1 MTQGVK
7 RTNGGG
13 GGVYVKT
20 ALIAALVL
28 LAGGVG
34 GVGSAVGDTP
44 KERPGGGGGTLPS
57 SNPSAAG
64 LVDLRPKWEKGAIT
78 RYTLEMS
85 NTNTIVDPT
94 PPNAP
99 TPSPDPKTKKAT
111 KATIESK
118 MKQTIGLKLRVV
130 EVGGKGG
137 KNGDGEGVGGATV
150 ELVYESV
157 KIALE
162 SGDMK
167 MEYDSAAGGAAGAA
181 KSKPAKKSDG
191 LDDQDLLKPIFDKI
205 VGTTMT
211 LVFDENGEITE
222 VRGGEQLNML
232 GSMSG
237 VANPGGG
244 GAFDPKS
251 MGSLFGPIGGSKGGM
266 GQRKVGE
273 TWTNTDALNVGP
285 LGEFVMK
292 TRHTLRSHSG
302 GKAEVQIDGKA
313 EAKSEGDAAMSPD
326 RTKLKNS
333 LYKGKYVWDTKKGQL
348 QSMELEQ
355 SVEIGGAVEA
365 KSGSVVKIRKN
376 GQ

>member
-1 MTQGVK
+1 MKQGVK
-7 RTNGGG
+7 GTNGGG
-13 GGVYVKT
+13 GGVFVTT

-28 LAGGVG
+28 LAG

-44 KERPGGGGGTLPS
+44 KERPGGGGGGGVVPS
-57 SNPSAAG
+57 SNPSTVG
-64 LVDLRPKWEKGAIT
+64 LVDLRPKWEKGAVT
-78 RYTLEMS
+78 RYTLEIS
-85 NTNTIVDPT
+85 STNTIVDP
-94 PPNAP
+94 NAP
-99 TPSPDPKTKKAT
+99 TPPPDPKTKKAA
-111 KATIESK
+111 KATIEST
-118 MKQTIGLKLRVV
+118 MKQTIGLKMRVV
-130 EVGGKGG
+130 EVGGNGGKGG
-137 KNGDGEGVGGATV
+137 KNGDGDGGGGATV

-167 MEYDSAAGGAAGAA
+167 MEYDSAAGAA
-181 KSKPAKKSDG
+181 KGKPGKKSDG

-237 VANPGGG
+237 MANP